1 MSHATMPDSLM
12 NMPAGPDHVTQPP
25 PRGRR
30 QTQVPLG
37 ERRAASLV
45 PTDTALAV
53 ALGVLLLGFALPQ
66 VCTVL
71 QILLIAGFILHGS
84 AAWLPAIVALLLT
97 PTDFKAGGMDL
108 QYEKFEGVTVYI
120 LGFPM
125 TASYAIVGAVLVR
138 GLLEYLGMPRVLQRG
153 LHRLWLMPVA
163 IGASVCVYSGILA
176 LDARTPGWSAA
187 ARATLLLVSLWYA
200 VALTRDWTLVRDV
213 MMRRMG
219 PFCTAI
225 VACGFF
231 APVFGIFTCFYLSMA
246 VGWGALVGFGSGGR
260 EYPRMRPLAWAALAI
275 CLAVPI
281 GGLRISPAVA
291 AASYIKMGNTSIST
305 MSLAMTIIA
314 VSLAVLHGRVVAVS
328 AGRSA
333 WLIATVVFL
342 GYVSLPFF
350 VAQFSTG
357 KEFDTEG
364 NTGSLRQRITYK
376 FLVERPAIWRGSIE
390 VLSEPPY
397 VIVPPNRAGSIITAG
412 GQRLTFRHSA
422 HNLVLEILRS
432 QGLLSGAISLLML
445 YVCFVA
451 CVRAYATVADPA
463 ACLAAITFIVGG
475 LVNGVGVGHL
485 LETGTGFMLY
495 VCAGIAMGALAW
507 KSHVSAVDR
516 TRQRAAAAAGQP
528 ATVWSGDAARD
539 RLVFP

>member
-1 MSHATMPDSLM
+1 MPDSLI
-12 NMPAGPDHVTQPP
+12 NLPSGAAHVTQPP

-37 ERRAASLV
+37 ERRTVSLV

-66 VCTVL
+66 ACTVL

-138 GLLEYLGMPRVLQRG
+138 GLMEWATMPGYLHKG
-153 LHRLWLMPVA
+153 LNRLWLIPVA
-163 IGASVCVYSGILA
+163 IGASICVYSGILA

-200 VALTRDWTLVRDV
+200 IALTRDWSLVREV

-219 PFCTAI
+219 PLCAAI
-225 VACGFF
+225 VASGFF
-231 APVFGIFTCFYLSMA
+231 APVFGVFTCFYLSLA
-246 VGWGALVGFGSGGR
+246 VGWATLVGFGGAGR
-260 EYPRMRPLAWAALAI
+260 DYPLLRPVAWAALAI
-275 CLAVPI
+275 CFAVPI
-281 GGLRISPAVA
+281 GGLRVSGAVA
-291 AASYIKMGNTSIST
+291 AASYTKMGNTSLST
-305 MSLAMTIIA
+305 MSLTMTVIA
-314 VSLAVLHGRVVAVS
+314 VSLALLHARVRAAGS
-328 AGRSA
+328 GRSA
-333 WLIATVVFL
+333 WLAATAVFSL
-342 GYVSLPFF
+342 YVALPFV

-357 KEFDTEG
+357 KEFETEG
-364 NTGSLRQRITYK
+364 NIGSLTQRITYK

-390 VLSEPPY
+390 VLSDPPY

-412 GQRLTFRHSA
+412 GQRIAFRHSS

-432 QGLLSGAISLLML
+432 QGSVSGVISLFML

-451 CVRAYATVADPA
+451 CVRAYMTVADPA
-463 ACLAAITFIVGG
+463 SCVAAITFMVGG

-495 VCAGIAMGALAW
+495 VCAGIAIGALA
-507 KSHVSAVDR
+507 R
-516 TRQRAAAAAGQP
+516 TAYVASVGQTLP
-528 ATVWSGDAARD
+528 RTQANADVAKPWTGDASQG
-539 RLVFP
+539 RLAYQ